1 MKYPAAKVVVHVVQ
15 LCDTV
20 KVVTK
25 VVHFFFDGVELFPLL
40 TISNLQTRA
49 LYVPTRKAMTKGIFV
64 FKGGARVA
72 TIATSKCK
80 A

>member
-40 TISNLQTRA
+40 TIYNLQTRE
-49 LYVPTRKAMTKGIFV
+49 LYVSTRNKMMKGML
-64 FKGGARVA
+64 KGGTRVT

>member
-40 TISNLQTRA
+40 TIYNLQTRA
-49 LYVPTRKAMTKGIFV
+49 LYVRTRNTMTKGML
-64 FKGGARVA
+64 KGGARVA